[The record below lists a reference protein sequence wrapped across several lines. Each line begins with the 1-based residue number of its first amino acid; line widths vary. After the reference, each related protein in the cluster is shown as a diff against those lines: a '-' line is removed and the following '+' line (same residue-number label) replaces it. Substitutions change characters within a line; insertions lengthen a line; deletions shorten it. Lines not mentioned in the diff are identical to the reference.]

1 MKIYDYIICFI
12 NSSVGCFAALYYDM
26 RQVNAFT
33 ILASIAVGLSLIAF
47 IYCVAWAARRR
58 N

>member
-12 NSSVGCFAALYYDM
+12 TSSVGCFAALYYDI
-26 RQVNAFT
+26 RQVNTFT
-33 ILASIAVGLSLIAF
+33 VLASIAVGLTLIAF
-47 IYCVAWAARRR
+47 IYCVAWAARRH

>member
-12 NSSVGCFAALYYDM
+12 TSSVGCFAALYYDI

-33 ILASIAVGLSLIAF
+33 VLASIAVGLTLIAF
-47 IYCVAWAARRR
+47 IYCVVLVARRR
-58 N
+58 K